1 MKYKDLRKEYMLHQM
16 DPELM
21 NDSPFDQFRSW
32 FDEAI
37 SVHANE
43 ANAMVLSTVN
53 HEGRPS
59 SRYLLLKEISE
70 RGFVFFTNYNSR
82 KGLEMES
89 NPFVCLVFYWREL
102 ERQVRI
108 EGKVEK
114 IKTEE
119 SIEYF
124 NSRPLGSRISAI
136 ASPQSQRILS
146 RKVLEDKIKFLNEHP
161 ELVTMPDHWG
171 GFLVVPDRIEFWQG
185 RESRLHDRIS
195 YTLNSEELWE
205 KQILAP

>member
-89 NPFVCLVFYWREL
+89 NPFVHYDCLL
-102 ERQVRI
+102 RQ
-108 EGKVEK
+108 K
-114 IKTEE
+114 E
-119 SIEYF
+119 SCHHS
-124 NSRPLGSRISAI
+124 NS
-136 ASPQSQRILS
+136 
-146 RKVLEDKIKFLNEHP
+146 
-161 ELVTMPDHWG
+161 
-171 GFLVVPDRIEFWQG
+171 
-185 RESRLHDRIS
+185 
-195 YTLNSEELWE
+195 LNS
-205 KQILAP
+205 KMAPNL

>member
-43 ANAMVLSTVN
+43 ANAMVLSTVSQ
-53 HEGRPS
+53 EGRPS

-108 EGKVEK
+108 EGRVEK

-161 ELVTMPDHWG
+161 EMVTMP
-171 GFLVVPDRIEFWQG
+171 
-185 RESRLHDRIS
+185 
-195 YTLNSEELWE
+195 
-205 KQILAP
+205 